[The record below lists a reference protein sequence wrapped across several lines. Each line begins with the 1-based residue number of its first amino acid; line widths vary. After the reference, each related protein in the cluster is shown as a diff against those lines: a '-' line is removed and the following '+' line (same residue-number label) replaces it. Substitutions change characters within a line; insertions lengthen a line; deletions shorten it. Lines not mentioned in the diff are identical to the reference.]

1 MANAQTVAASIQSV
15 YARTGKFKFD
25 LDFPYSRELTEEELA
40 HDEVIR
46 TDAEAVRQELLDKH
60 QLYLVHM
67 ENQEFTVM
75 SATDPEP
82 AL

>member
-1 MANAQTVAASIQSV
+1 MTNVQTVAASLKSV

-25 LDFPYSRELTEEELA
+25 LDFPYNRELSADELA

-46 TDAEAVRQELLDKH
+46 TDAEAVRQELLDEH

-82 AL
+82 TL